1 MDSLSSSTIVNFGPS
16 AVQVNIHSVKACLCH
31 LLSQTL
37 GGLRR
42 GPSMQRMSRSPGNTV
57 V

>member
-1 MDSLSSSTIVNFGPS
+1 MDSLNSSTIVNFSPS
-16 AVQVNIHSVKACLCH
+16 AVQVNIHLVKACLCH
-31 LLSQTL
+31 LLFQTL

-42 GPSMQRMSRSPGNTV
+42 GPYMQRMSRSLGDTV